1 MFLCAGPKDSEDYHL
16 ALVDKKKAEIY
27 AGKNVGNSYFFSPK
41 GNAKFGCD
49 CNVKVQVA
57 GEAEELVRTDSMR
70 VEACHEKTRSLT
82 MKVARATTTTAEQN
96 QDAADRAPRDAAI
109 PVMAWGVAAVVMLI
123 LSITFIVI
131 YTAA

>member
-1 MFLCAGPKDSEDYHL
+1 MDSEDFHL
-16 ALVDKKKAEIY
+16 ALVDKKNAEIY
-27 AGKNVGNSYFFSPK
+27 AGKNVGRSYFFSPK

-49 CNVKVQVA
+49 CNVKVQVVD
-57 GEAEELVRTDSMR
+57 EEMVRTDSMR
-70 VEACHEKTRSLT
+70 IEACHEKSRSLA
-82 MKVARATTTTAEQN
+82 MKVARATTSTAEQN
-96 QDAADRAPRDAAI
+96 QDAADRAARDAAI